1 MRSRR
6 GRGEG
11 SIFRR
16 KDGVWAGILSL
27 GYGGDGRRQ
36 RRVVYGH
43 DKSAVVERL
52 ARMRAQALDG
62 MLSDAHRLTVSAF
75 LARWLQDV
83 ARPAVSPSTHQLYDG
98 LIRLHINPRIGAVA
112 LSRLTPVHVQGMLGA
127 MERDGASPRLR
138 QMALGVLHQALG
150 QALRWGMVPRNVCDA
165 VTRPRA
171 PRQTM
176 QALAPGQVGQ
186 LLETAKGDRL
196 EALYVLAVT
205 TGLRQGELLGLQW
218 EDVDFAGAA
227 LHVRHTLHELYGR
240 LWIGEPK
247 TRRARRQVDLPAIAV
262 AALRDHQKR
271 MLIEGRLGGLIFCDT
286 RGGPLRKSNLVRRS
300 FLPLLKRAGLP
311 AIRFHD
317 LRHTAATLLLAQGIH
332 PKIVQERLGHSQISL
347 TLDTYSHVLP
357 GMGREAASKLDAL
370 LTKTAAEAPDTVAKL

>member
-27 GYGGDGRRQ
+27 GYGNDGRRH
-36 RRVVYGH
+36 RRVVYSH
-43 DKSAVVERL
+43 NKSAVVERL
-52 ARMRAQALDG
+52 ARLRAQALDG
-62 MLSDAHRLTVSAF
+62 MLSDAQRLSVSAF
-75 LARWLQDV
+75 LVRWLEDV
-83 ARPAVSPSTHQLYDG
+83 ARPAVSPSTHQLYEG
-98 LIRLHINPRIGAVA
+98 LIRLRISPMIGAVQLA
-112 LSRLTPVHVQGMLGA
+112 RLTPVHVQGMLGD
-127 MERDGASPRLR
+127 MEKDGASPRLR

-165 VTRPRA
+165 VIRPRA

-176 QALAPGQVGQ
+176 QALAPVQVGQ
-186 LLETAKGDRL
+186 LLEAAKGDRL

-218 EDVDFAGAA
+218 EDVDFAGAV
-227 LHVRHTLHELYGR
+227 LHVRHTLHELNGR

-247 TRRARRQVDLPAIAV
+247 TRRARRQLDLPAIAV
-262 AALRDHQKR
+262 AALQGHRER
-271 MLIEGRLGGLIFCDT
+271 MTSEAHLDGLVFCDT
-286 RGGPLRKSNLVRRS
+286 HGGPLRKSNLLRRS
-300 FLPLLKRAGLP
+300 FLPLLRRAGLP

-317 LRHTAATLLLAQGIH
+317 LRHTAATLLLAQGVH

-370 LTKTAAEAPDTVAKL
+370 LTRTTEEVPGTVAKL

>member
-16 KDGVWAGILSL
+16 KDGVWTGILSL
-27 GYGGDGRRQ
+27 GHSEDGHRH
-36 RRVVYGH
+36 RRVVYGR
-43 DKSAVVERL
+43 DKSTVVERL

-62 MLSDAHRLTVSAF
+62 MLSNAQRFTVSAF
-75 LARWLQDV
+75 LARWLEDA
-83 ARPAVSPSTHQLYDG
+83 ARSAVSPSTHQLYEG
-98 LIRLHINPRIGAVA
+98 LIRLHINPRTGGVP

-138 QMALGVLHQALG
+138 QMVLGVLHQALG
-150 QALRWGMVPRNVCDA
+150 QAVRWSIVPRNICDA

-176 QALAPGQVGQ
+176 QALTPDQVIR
-186 LLETAKGDRL
+186 LLTAAKDDRL

-218 EDVDFAGAA
+218 EDVDLPEAV
-227 LHVRHTLHELYGR
+227 LHVHHTLHELNGR

-247 TRRARRQVDLPAIAV
+247 TTRARRQVDLPVIAV
-262 AALRDHQKR
+262 TALKDHRER
-271 MLIEGRLGGLIFCDT
+271 MTREAYADGLVFCNT
-286 RGGPLRKSNLVRRS
+286 QGGPLRKSNLLRRS
-300 FLPLLKRAGLP
+300 FLPLLKRTGLP

-317 LRHTAATLLLAQGIH
+317 LRHTAATLLLAQGVH

-357 GMGREAASKLDAL
+357 SMGREAASKLDAL
-370 LTKTAAEAPDTVAKL
+370 LMRTAGMAPNL